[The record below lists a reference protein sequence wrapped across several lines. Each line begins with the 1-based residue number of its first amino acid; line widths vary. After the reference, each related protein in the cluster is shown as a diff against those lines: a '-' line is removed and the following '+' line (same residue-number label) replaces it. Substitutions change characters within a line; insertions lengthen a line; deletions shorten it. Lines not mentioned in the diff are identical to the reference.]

1 MGYRAIGMDLRV
13 FYGILR
19 WQVGERDSALEAARA
34 LARAVLA
41 AGAVLLGIMV
51 VSLGNL
57 ALFVLEMHKDGA
69 VPDGLPWQALAL
81 ITVCSVAGLGF
92 IIASVA
98 FSVRALTVPYVRY
111 AISSRDFSAGGD
123 VDMGAVERIA
133 GSPDNEMYADL
144 IVSCVKAIRDRE
156 KVLPMV
162 GARTSMAQK
171 CLLAGVLLAGGG
183 VMAALPVLLAAVMP

>member
-1 MGYRAIGMDLRV
+1 MDLRE
-13 FYGILR
+13 FFEILR

-41 AGAVLLGIMV
+41 AGSVLLGIMV

-57 ALFVLEMHKDGA
+57 ALFILETHREGG

-81 ITVCSVAGLGF
+81 ITACSVAGLGF

-111 AISSRDFSAGGD
+111 AISREDFSARGG
-123 VDMGAVERIA
+123 VDMDAVGRAA
-133 GSPDNEMYADL
+133 GSASDKVYGDL
-144 IVSCVKAIRDRE
+144 IVSCIKAIEDRE
-156 KVLPMV
+156 MVLPRV
-162 GARTSMAQK
+162 GSRTSMAQK

-183 VMAALPVLLAAVMP
+183 VMVALPLLLAAALP